1 MQENQNLTIRPLFH
15 VAEEFISYF
24 VFLLHMIITA
34 YITFLIYLANR
45 PDGLGTICLV
55 AFFIDWNILL
65 FVTMPLL
72 RYVKKVVEK
81 PAGLLL
87 ALLVAIIVGFLLIST
102 ADENISTSISEG
114 VLNYSPIFFKDLF

>member
-45 PDGLGTICLV
+45 HDGLGTICLV

-72 RYVKKVVEK
+72 RYVKKGCRK
-81 PAGLLL
+81 TGWTFAGPTCCYHRWIL
-87 ALLVAIIVGFLLIST
+87 A
-102 ADENISTSISEG
+102 DQ
-114 VLNYSPIFFKDLF
+114 YSR